1 MLLARLILVV
11 QILVFAGF
19 GLAYWFRPYEMANL
33 SGMLLMETTSVS
45 NVRVYYGGLQI
56 GLALFLLWA
65 LRGRELMR
73 ATLMML
79 LLVQSALALARIG
92 SLWLDDGTL
101 QNFDI
106 SSLAYKVATALLA
119 GVALVQLT
127 RYQEPVADT
136 ALIGDLDDEVSEP
149 LRRGGI
155 REGLVERIDE
165 AAPLPPERP

>member
-73 ATLMML
+73 AALMML

-119 GVALVQLT
+119 GVALVQLA

-136 ALIGDLDDEVSEP
+136 ALDDEVSEP